1 MTLTELTTRRKA
13 FKSRLS
19 AREEVFGAWTSIGH
33 PQITEAFTRADVDFV
48 GIDVEHSTISQEQV
62 QRIIAAAQAG
72 GSLCLP
78 RVASH
83 NCEAIRRMLDSGADG
98 IIVPTVD
105 TVDQVEAIVS
115 WAKYPPAGSRGFGVA
130 RAQGYGFDFD
140 EYTSDWN
147 DSSSLIVQIESV
159 IGVENADEI
168 ASHPQVD
175 GVIVGPYDIS
185 GSLGIPGRIDD
196 PLVREAA
203 AKVVETC
210 RRYGKACGTQI
221 VEPDA
226 ANVARAF
233 EDGFSIIL
241 LASDVFLLWK
251 WSERMADIVKGTREA

>member
-1 MTLTELTTRRKA
+1 VTISDLTVRRKA
-13 FKSRLS
+13 FKARLR
-19 AREEVFGAWTSIGH
+19 ARETVFGAWTSIGH
-33 PQITEAFTRADVDFV
+33 PQITEIFTRAGVDFV

-83 NCEAIRRMLDSGADG
+83 NGEAIRRMLDSGADG
-98 IIVPTVD
+98 VIVPTVD
-105 TVDQVEAIVS
+105 TVEQVEMIVS
-115 WAKYPPAGSRGFGVA
+115 WVKYPPTGSRGFGVA

-159 IGVENADEI
+159 TGVENADEI
-168 ASHPQVD
+168 AAHPQVD

-196 PLVREAA
+196 PLVRDAA
-203 AKVVETC
+203 AKVVEAC
-210 RRYGKACGTQI
+210 RRHGKACGTQI

-226 ANVARAF
+226 ENVSKAI

-251 WSERMADIVKGTREA
+251 WSERMASIVKGTREA